1 MTFYEGDSVMI
12 TGGTHNG
19 KTCVFIKYNKR
30 RASVWIKDIG
40 IRNISILILQPSYGE
55 NINQDCFNA
64 MMMYYNFNRNNR
76 AQPDT

>member
-30 RASVWIKDIG
+30 RVSVWIKDIG
-40 IRNISILILQPSYGE
+40 IRNISILNLQPSNGE

-64 MMMYYNFNRNNR
+64 MRMYYNLNRNNES
-76 AQPDT
+76 QPDT